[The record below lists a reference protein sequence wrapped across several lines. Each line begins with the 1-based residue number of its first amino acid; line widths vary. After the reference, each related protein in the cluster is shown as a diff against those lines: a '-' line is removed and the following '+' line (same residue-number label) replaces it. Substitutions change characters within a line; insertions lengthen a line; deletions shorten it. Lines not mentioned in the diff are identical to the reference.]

1 MGTDKINIDQWV
13 DRYGDIMFRYTLV
26 RVKNPEEAEEIVQS
40 AFLAALQ
47 SRNSF
52 AGQSTEKNW
61 LFGILKHKI
70 LDYFRAMKKYQN
82 FDLLDD
88 RDPYENDYDENGH
101 WIKPPTSWEMT
112 PESATENKQL
122 AEAMTKCLDGLSAK
136 LRRIFVLK
144 EVEGIESEEICKE
157 FDVQPNNL
165 WVILHRARN
174 QLKKCMEIN
183 WFQKPQNQG

>member
-1 MGTDKINIDQWV
+1 MGTDKIDIDQWV
-13 DRYGDIMFRYTLV
+13 DLYGDLMYRYTLV
-26 RVKNPEEAEEIVQS
+26 RVRNPEEAEEIVQS
-40 AFLAALQ
+40 TFLAALQ

-52 AGQSTEKNW
+52 SGQSTEKNW

-70 LDYFRAMKKYQN
+70 IDHFRAMKKHQK
-82 FDLLDD
+82 FDLLPEDD
-88 RDPYENDYDENGH
+88 RDPYADAYDETGH
-101 WIKPPTSWEMT
+101 WIKPPTSWEMN

-136 LRRIFVLK
+136 FRRVFVLK

-157 FDVQPNNL
+157 FDIQPNNL

-174 QLKKCMEIN
+174 QLKRCLEIN
-183 WFQKPQNQG
+183 WFQKR